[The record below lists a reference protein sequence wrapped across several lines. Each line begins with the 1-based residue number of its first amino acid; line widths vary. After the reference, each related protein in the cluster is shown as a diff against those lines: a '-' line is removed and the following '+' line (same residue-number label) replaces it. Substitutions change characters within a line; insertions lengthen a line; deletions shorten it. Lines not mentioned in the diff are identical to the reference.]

1 MTFPEKTVFIVIGL
15 FFSQL
20 IWAEGPACAYQLQSG
35 DHLTY
40 DAVFERQVSSKD
52 TESRSRSRFVNHV
65 IVLGKRDKQLS
76 LGFQRNRQSAELL
89 EFREK
94 GKDRLQHEL
103 PDFNQRLAKRGARF
117 SESNEVTI
125 TGVPLDYWQATR
137 ESQSRLLFVIHEIET
152 LPERAIKIGD
162 TWPGS
167 SLLGVDFH
175 FAAIESIAGE
185 PCNRIETSGL
195 DARIRLQ
202 YWFCPGS
209 GVIRRLAFEGDYAV
223 FESRVHEKLTLEL
236 KQKQSGEQ
244 LDLWL
249 ASPETRQAA
258 LDSLLQSDWVQVKPE
273 QLFAVLTSDDAEAQ
287 NRALAVLYHRKFP
300 ILDRARIQKLAESSN
315 LETKRI
321 AQHLL
326 EESAAPEKHLP
337 PGCDPPAEKPY
348 PAQRTGTTLRS
359 VREGENRGWPYIV
372 RVPRDYRP
380 DRPFP
385 LLVYLS
391 GGAGFAM
398 DGVNTGDEVIAPT
411 DYIVLYP
418 QAAEYWWN
426 AGATS
431 HFDATLRDVMGSF
444 NVDANRVYI
453 TGFSNGGTGAIYYA
467 ELWPQRFAAVSSQ
480 MGAGVCNAEVARLL
494 PNLRALP
501 VLLIHGEKDPIIDAS
516 CSTQTGETLKGIS
529 PLTAAE
535 FHLLKNR
542 EHDIT
547 LRDDDGL
554 TLNFFGGKV
563 RNPFPAHI
571 SARVTDPTYAGRYWT
586 ELIPKNGG
594 TAEAEGQIK
603 PDGSIEVSSRNVRHI
618 RVWLSPDRPGPI
630 RIVINKKEVFQGEIK
645 QECGASASLASDP
658 WFPDAVVKEFDLGQ

>member
-1 MTFPEKTVFIVIGL
+1 MTLSKKTVFIVIGL
-15 FFSQL
+15 FLCQL
-20 IWAEGPACAYQLQSG
+20 GWAEEPAWEYQLQPG
-35 DHLTY
+35 NHLTY

-162 TWPGS
+162 TSPGS

-185 PCNRIETSGL
+185 PCNRIETSGV

-209 GVIRRLAFEGDYAV
+209 GVIRRLLFEGDYAV
-223 FESRVHEKLTLEL
+223 FESTVHEKLTLDL

-244 LDLWL
+244 LDQWL
-249 ASPETRQAA
+249 ASPDTRQAA
-258 LDSLLQSDWVQVKPE
+258 LDSLLQSDWVQVSPE
-273 QLFAVLTSDDAEAQ
+273 QLFSVLTSEDAEAQ
-287 NRALAVLYHRKFP
+287 NRALAVLYQRK
-300 ILDRARIQKLAESSN
+300 LHVSDRAKIQKLAESPN

-321 AQHLL
+321 ASHLL
-326 EESAAPEKHLP
+326 EEPAAPERHWP
-337 PGCDPPAEKPY
+337 PDCDPPVEKPY

-431 HFDATLRDVMGSF
+431 HFDATLRDLMGSF

-480 MGAGVCNAEVARLL
+480 MGAGVCNGEVARLL

-501 VLLIHGEKDPIIDAS
+501 VLLIHGEKDPLIDAS
-516 CSTQTGETLKGIS
+516 CSTQTNETLKGIS
-529 PLTAAE
+529 PLTAPE

-563 RNPFPAHI
+563 RNPFPARI
-571 SARVTDPTYAGRYWT
+571 SARVTDSTPGGRYWT
-586 ELIPKNGG
+586 ELTPKGSG
-594 TAEAEGQIK
+594 IAEAEGQIK
-603 PDGSIEVSSRNVRHI
+603 PDGSLELTTKNVRHI
-618 RVWLSPDRPGPI
+618 RLWLPKDRPGPI
-630 RIVINKKEVFQGEIK
+630 RIVINKKEVFQGELK
-645 QECGASASLASDP
+645 PVCHSTTDASTNP
-658 WFPDAVVKEFDLGQ
+658 WFSSAVVKEFDVGQ